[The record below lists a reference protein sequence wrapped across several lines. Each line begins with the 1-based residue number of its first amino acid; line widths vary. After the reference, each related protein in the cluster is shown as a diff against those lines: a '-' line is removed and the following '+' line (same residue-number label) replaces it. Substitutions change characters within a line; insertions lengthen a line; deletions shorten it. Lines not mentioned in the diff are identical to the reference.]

1 LPLLSK
7 IEMSNAGRSALIF
20 AGVGFGVLR
29 GLRALG
35 SINRKAA
42 RLGTIQSRIDTIQV
56 AVVRLTEQND
66 QLQVKLGQRVT
77 RDELTETID
86 RAFRQLEEQ
95 ADTRYEKQN
104 RAAEALRIMVGQTD
118 ELLQRVLDGLEL
130 IKDKQLP
137 AEAGFEEAGRH
148 WQQSQARH

>member
-1 LPLLSK
+1 
-7 IEMSNAGRSALIF
+7 M
-20 AGVGFGVLR
+20 
-29 GLRALG
+29 
-35 SINRKAA
+35 NRNAA

-56 AVVRLTEQND
+56 AVVRLREQNG

-86 RAFRQLEEQ
+86 RAFRQLEER
-95 ADTRYEKQN
+95 ADTRYEQQN
-104 RAAEALRIMVGQTD
+104 RSVEALRIMVGQTD
-118 ELLQRVLDGLEL
+118 ELLQRVLDGLES

-148 WQQSQARH
+148 WQQS